1 MALSASD
8 KREIEILIR
17 KEVKDFIGS
26 NTMKQY
32 EDKII
37 DIMAKELRKGK
48 LETETKE
55 LVIRIFTEFYEYM
68 WTQRS
73 TWSPRLRRA

>member
-1 MALSASD
+1 
-8 KREIEILIR
+8 
-17 KEVKDFIGS
+17 
-26 NTMKQY
+26 MKQY

-37 DIMAKELRKGK
+37 NIVAKELKKGK
-48 LETETKE
+48 LETEAKE

>member
-1 MALSASD
+1 MALNASD
-8 KREIEILIR
+8 KREIENLIK

-37 DIMAKELRKGK
+37 NIVAKELKKGK
-48 LETETKE
+48 LIKKYLIMTYLWKSLPFFKKT
-55 LVIRIFTEFYEYM
+55 LASFM
-68 WTQRS
+68 
-73 TWSPRLRRA
+73 